1 MSRRPAGAV
10 VTCGT
15 FDGVHR
21 GHQAVLGEV
30 TRRARAH
37 GSTSVLVSF
46 EPHPLAVV
54 NPAAAPQLLTLP
66 DEKQELVTAHGIER
80 FVLMPFTP
88 AVAQLDAEAF
98 VRRLREEYALREL
111 VMGYDHGFGRGRSGD
126 VELVRRLAT
135 AQGFA
140 VTVVDAVRDNG
151 QPISS
156 TLIRT
161 ALAHGD
167 LDAAARWLGRPYGI
181 RGTVVR
187 GAGRGRT
194 IGVPTLN
201 LAPPDSR
208 KLLPPDGVYAVRV
221 RILESGSRSLEAGP
235 GILAP
240 DSRLLEYG
248 GMMNQGARP
257 TFGEQARTLEI
268 HLFDFDGDLYG
279 ATVDVAWVR
288 RLRDVQAFPSREALV
303 AQLERDRQ
311 AARATL
317 NRRET

>member
-1 MSRRPAGAV
+1 MSTRGAV
-10 VTCGT
+10 VTMGT

-21 GHQAVLGEV
+21 GHHAVLAEV
-30 TRRARAH
+30 TRRARVSGLA
-37 GSTSVLVSF
+37 SVLVTF

-54 NPAAAPQLLTLP
+54 NPAAAPKLLTLA
-66 DEKQELVTAHGIER
+66 DEKRALVAAQGIEQ

-98 VRRLREEYALREL
+98 VGRLRDAYAMREL
-111 VMGYDHGFGRGRSGD
+111 VMGYDHGFGRGRAGD
-126 VELVRRLAT
+126 VDLVRRLARQ
-135 AQGFA
+135 QGFELA
-140 VTVVDAVRDNG
+140 VVDAVRDNGAG

-167 LDAAARWLGRPYGI
+167 LDAAARWLGRSYGI
-181 RGTVVR
+181 RGTVVK

-194 IGVPTLN
+194 IGVPTIN
-201 LAPPDSR
+201 LEAPDPR

-221 RILESGSRSLEAGP
+221 RILESGVGSLETNPASNSQ
-235 GILAP
+235 IL
-240 DSRLLEYG
+240 EFG
-248 GMMNQGARP
+248 GMMNQGPRP
-257 TFGEQARTLEI
+257 TFGEESRTLEI
-268 HLFDFDGDLYG
+268 HLFDFDGELYG
-279 ATVDVAWVR
+279 AVVDVEWVR
-288 RLRDVQAFPSREALV
+288 RLRAVQAFPSRDALV

-317 NRRET
+317 NR

>member
-1 MSRRPAGAV
+1 MTKGAV

-30 TRRARAH
+30 IRRARSKQLA
-37 GSTSVLVSF
+37 SVLVTF
-46 EPHPLAVV
+46 DPHPLEVV
-54 NPAAAPQLLTLP
+54 NPAAAPKLLTLP
-66 DEKQELVTAHGIER
+66 QEKQELVAATELDRVVLLTFTA
-80 FVLMPFTP
+80 

-98 VRRLREEYALREL
+98 VRRLRDEYGMQDL
-111 VMGYDHGFGRGRSGD
+111 VLGYDHGFGRGRAGD
-126 VELVRRLAT
+126 VALVRRLGE
-135 AQGFA
+135 AQGFGVA
-140 VTVVDAVRDNG
+140 IVDAVRDDG

-161 ALAHGD
+161 AVAHGD

-181 RGTVVR
+181 LGQVVR

-201 LAPPDSR
+201 LAPPDAR

-221 RILESGSRSLEAGP
+221 RAG
-235 GILAP
+235 GA
-240 DSRLLEYG
+240 RYG
-248 GMMNQGARP
+248 GMMNQGPRP
-257 TFGEQARTLEI
+257 TFGETGRALEV
-268 HLFDFDGDLYG
+268 HLFDFGGELYG
-279 ATVDVAWVR
+279 ETVQVEWVR
-288 RLRDVQAFPSREALV
+288 RLRDVQAFPNREALV

-311 AARATL
+311 AARASL
-317 NRRET
+317 NLDGTQ

>member
-1 MSRRPAGAV
+1 MSTRGAV
-10 VTCGT
+10 VTMGT

-21 GHQAVLGEV
+21 GHQAVLAEV
-30 TRRARAH
+30 TRRASAT
-37 GSTSVLVSF
+37 GLAGVLVTF

-54 NPAAAPQLLTLP
+54 NPAAAPKLLTLAE
-66 DEKQELVTAHGIER
+66 EKRALVAAQGIAQ

-98 VRRLREEYALREL
+98 VGRLREQYAMREL
-111 VMGYDHGFGRGRSGD
+111 VMGYDHGFGRGRAGD
-126 VELVRRLAT
+126 VDLVRRLAQQ
-135 AQGFA
+135 QGFEMA
-140 VTVVDAVRDNG
+140 VVEAVKDNG

-167 LDAAARWLGRPYGI
+167 LDSAARWLGRSYGI

-194 IGVPTLN
+194 IGTPTIN
-201 LAPPDSR
+201 LEPPDSR

-221 RILESGSRSLEAGP
+221 RILESGVGSLGKP
-235 GILAP
+235 QIQAP
-240 DSRLLEYG
+240 NSKLREFG
-248 GMMNQGARP
+248 GMMNQGPRP
-257 TFGEQARTLEI
+257 TFGEEARTLEI

-279 ATVDVAWVR
+279 AVVDVAWVR
-288 RLRDVQAFPSREALV
+288 RLRAVQAFPSRDALV

-317 NRRET
+317 NR